1 MFYDVQKKKK
11 ATLNF
16 SMSVSNSFLSSF
28 TVSIQINDQKKLAK
42 DSKHQNCPMM
52 PFDSLPSIIH
62 GGTDFAA
69 DSAKDQF
76 AHLME
81 VPYDKDNQH

>member
-1 MFYDVQKKKK
+1 MFYDVQKKKKK

-42 DSKHQNCPMM
+42 DS
-52 PFDSLPSIIH
+52 
-62 GGTDFAA
+62 
-69 DSAKDQF
+69 
-76 AHLME
+76 
-81 VPYDKDNQH
+81 